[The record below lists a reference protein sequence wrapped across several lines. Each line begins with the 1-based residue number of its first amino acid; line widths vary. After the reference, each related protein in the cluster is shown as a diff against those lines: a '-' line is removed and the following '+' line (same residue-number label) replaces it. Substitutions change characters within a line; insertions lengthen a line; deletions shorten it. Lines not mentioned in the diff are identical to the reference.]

1 MEQFPAQHRP
11 APQFEQQQI
20 GVAPAQ
26 VHQEPPDLEA
36 MAVTLDQMKVEAAID
51 SERTRPGLNGLFALL
66 VVGGAAF
73 IGQYIARYG
82 AQSMQKLT
90 DAKALV
96 DPQMIAQAVA
106 GGLVVAALV
115 GLVSWLATRR
125 TQAAVHAYEQR
136 LISLG
141 GTPLPERGQRLDN
154 RQRG

>member
-1 MEQFPAQHRP
+1 MEQLPAQHRP

-20 GVAPAQ
+20 GVAPAS
-26 VHQEPPDLEA
+26 VHQEPSDLEA

-66 VVGGAAF
+66 VVGGGAF
-73 IGQYIARYG
+73 IGEYIARYG
-82 AQSMQKLT
+82 AQSVQKLS

-106 GGLVVAALV
+106 AGVAVAVLV
-115 GLVSWLATRR
+115 GLASWLATRR
-125 TQAAVHAYEQR
+125 TERAVRAYEQR

-141 GTPLPERGQRLDN
+141 GTPLPERGRRLDGW
-154 RQRG
+154 QGG